1 MIEHRRPQTQDRG
14 FTLLEVI
21 LAIAVLGLSFV
32 TIVNITRMS
41 YDNASRAASELEAR
55 LVAESVMGEI
65 LAGGR
70 ELVSAPLAPLQTD
83 LGVEPAYSYAIDVEP
98 TVQPNLLSVRVRVTE
113 VDATNDSLPLCEIG
127 RWKIDPNYLSSVAAA
142 NTIE

>member
-1 MIEHRRPQTQDRG
+1 MAGKRKQRDA

-21 LAIAVLGLSFV
+21 LAIAILGVSIVAIGNV
-32 TIVNITRMS
+32 TR
-41 YDNASRAASELEAR
+41 NAYRNAESATIELEAR
-55 LVAESVMGEI
+55 LVAESVMGEV

-83 LGVEPAYSYAIDVEP
+83 IGSTPAYSYAIIVEP
-98 TVQPNLLSVRVRVTE
+98 TVQPNLLSVRVQVTK
-113 VDATNDSLPLCEIG
+113 VDADPGSVPLCEIG

-142 NTIE
+142 NTTE